1 MDTRS
6 RYLQEMG
13 ITQWVSR
20 DTGFHPAPGIGA
32 AQDLNTDANDLIQND
47 QLLADLLTQVET
59 CRQCD
64 LYRTRYM
71 PVFGVGPV
79 PANLM
84 IVGEAPSAEDDR
96 QGIPFVGR
104 VGQLLDAML
113 LSIGF
118 RREDVY
124 VANALKCRPPDDRDP
139 FAEELTHCNPFLLQ
153 QIERIQPKVILAL
166 GKAAVQSLL
175 DTNESLDQ
183 LRNTGPAREVAG
195 VSVIA
200 TYHPAYLLQSP
211 GAKSESWKDLYRARQ
226 LLINGSSS

>member
-20 DTGFHPAPGIGA
+20 DADIHPAPGIGA
-32 AQDLNTDANDLIQND
+32 AQDLNTDASDLIQND
-47 QLLADLLTQVET
+47 QRMTDLFTQVET
-59 CRQCD
+59 CRRCE
-64 LYRTRYM
+64 LHRTRYTA
-71 PVFGVGPV
+71 VFGVGPI

-104 VGQLLDAML
+104 AGQLLASML
-113 LSIGF
+113 FSIDF
-118 RREDVY
+118 KLEDVY
-124 VANALKCRPPDDRDP
+124 IANSLKCRPPDDRDP
-139 FAEELTHCNPFLLQ
+139 LVEELAHCNPFLLQ

-166 GKAAVQSLL
+166 GKVAVQSLL
-175 DTNESLDQ
+175 DTNESPAQ
-183 LRNTGPAREVAG
+183 LRDSGQVREVAG
-195 VSVIA
+195 VPVIA

-211 GAKSESWKDLYRARQ
+211 TAKSESWKDLYRARQ
-226 LLINGSSS
+226 LLINGSSG

>member
-20 DTGFHPAPGIGA
+20 DAGFHSVPGIDV
-32 AQDLNTDANDLIQND
+32 AQDLNTDESDLIQND
-47 QLLADLLTQVET
+47 QLMADLLTQVET
-59 CRQCD
+59 CRQCG
-64 LYRTRYM
+64 LHRTRYTT
-71 PVFGVGPV
+71 VFGVGPI

-175 DTNESLDQ
+175 DTNETLDQ

-195 VSVIA
+195 VSVIP

>member
-20 DTGFHPAPGIGA
+20 DAGFHSVPGIGV
-32 AQDLNTDANDLIQND
+32 AQDLNTDESDLIQND
-47 QLLADLLTQVET
+47 QLMADLVTQVET
-59 CRQCD
+59 CRQCG
-64 LYRTRYM
+64 LHRTRYTT
-71 PVFGVGPV
+71 VFGVGPI

-104 VGQLLDAML
+104 VGQLLASML
-113 LSIGF
+113 FSIGF
-118 RREDVY
+118 KLEDVY
-124 VANALKCRPPDDRDP
+124 IANALKCRPPDDRDP
-139 FAEELTHCNPFLLQ
+139 LAEELAHCNPFLLQ

-166 GKAAVQSLL
+166 GKVAVQSLL
-175 DTNESLDQ
+175 ETNESPGQ
-183 LRNTGPAREVAG
+183 LRNSGQVRAVAG
-195 VSVIA
+195 VPVIA

-211 GAKSESWKDLYRARQ
+211 AAKPESWKDLYRARQ
-226 LLINGSSS
+226 LLINGSSG

>member
-1 MDTRS
+1 MARRYRQTIRWIPEAAIFRKWGLRNGSGGILAFILRPRS
-6 RYLQEMG
+6 
-13 ITQWVSR
+13 
-20 DTGFHPAPGIGA
+20 GA

-104 VGQLLDAML
+104 SR
-113 LSIGF
+113 SI
-118 RREDVY
+118 
-124 VANALKCRPPDDRDP
+124 A
-139 FAEELTHCNPFLLQ
+139 
-153 QIERIQPKVILAL
+153 
-166 GKAAVQSLL
+166 
-175 DTNESLDQ
+175 
-183 LRNTGPAREVAG
+183 
-195 VSVIA
+195 
-200 TYHPAYLLQSP
+200 
-211 GAKSESWKDLYRARQ
+211 
-226 LLINGSSS
+226 

>member
-13 ITQWVSR
+13 ITQWVRR

-104 VGQLLDAML
+104 VGKLLDAML

-118 RREDVY
+118 SREDVY

-175 DTNESLDQ
+175 ETNESLDQ
-183 LRNTGPAREVAG
+183 LRNT
-195 VSVIA
+195 
-200 TYHPAYLLQSP
+200 
-211 GAKSESWKDLYRARQ
+211 
-226 LLINGSSS
+226 